1 LRRFCVEDECLEVIG
16 RIILIKEVNVLN
28 FKGKKKWT
36 WRLKLGIVQTREI
49 KSIIK
54 IIFRFNATW
63 LLSFHDIVFWYF
75 KSFRQSN
82 FFLSWYLWY
91 FYICCIKYS
100 QPFFITYVKHE
111 QKCFLHFKNFTWCIW
126 WSLQVWSLPA
136 WLEEVQ
142 Q

>member
-63 LLSFHDIVFWYF
+63 LLSFHDIVF
-75 KSFRQSN
+75 
-82 FFLSWYLWY
+82 
-91 FYICCIKYS
+91 
-100 QPFFITYVKHE
+100 
-111 QKCFLHFKNFTWCIW
+111 
-126 WSLQVWSLPA
+126 
-136 WLEEVQ
+136 
-142 Q
+142 